1 MADAFIHDH
10 VRTPRDRGK
19 SDGALHGMTPTQLAA
34 QVMSGQSHAVVAGGV
49 ESMSRASMGSDGG
62 PGGQPLRALG
72 ERFKP
77 TNGLLARAQ
86 TGELYYDTAAKATAK
101 AS

>member
-1 MADAFIHDH
+1 
-10 VRTPRDRGK
+10 
-19 SDGALHGMTPTQLAA
+19 
-34 QVMSGQSHAVVAGGV
+34 
-49 ESMSRASMGSDGG
+49 MSRASMGSDGG